1 MISRLLEQ
9 KLKVHLEDN
18 KALIILGPRQV
29 GKTTLVKS
37 ILSSLDIDTAYWN
50 GDEADIRANF
60 ENANSGKLK
69 GLIGN
74 SKLLVIDEAQRIQ
87 NIGLS
92 LKLIIDQIPNVK
104 VIATGSS
111 SFDLANKIN
120 EPLTGRKW
128 EFLMFPI
135 SYAEMVLHHGALEEK
150 RRLDLRLIYGYYP
163 DVVNQTSDPEKILKE
178 LASSYL
184 YKDILTW
191 ERIQKPEKLERLLQA
206 LALQLGNEVSYQE
219 LAQLT
224 GMDNQTVERY
234 ITLLEKSFIV
244 FRLPSLNRNM
254 RNELKKSRKIYF
266 WDNGLRNAV
275 INQFSPMSLRSDAG
289 ALWENFLM
297 VERYKHTE
305 YHSIHCNKYFWRT
318 HAQQEIDYIEERNG
332 LMQAYE
338 FKWNPK
344 SKQKISKVFS
354 EHYPNSM
361 QHIITPENFEE
372 FVGASSNQNID

>member
-1 MISRLLEQ
+1 
-9 KLKVHLEDN
+9 
-18 KALIILGPRQV
+18 
-29 GKTTLVKS
+29 
-37 ILSSLDIDTAYWN
+37 
-50 GDEADIRANF
+50 
-60 ENANSGKLK
+60 
-69 GLIGN
+69 
-74 SKLLVIDEAQRIQ
+74 
-87 NIGLS
+87 
-92 LKLIIDQIPNVK
+92 
-104 VIATGSS
+104 
-111 SFDLANKIN
+111 
-120 EPLTGRKW
+120 
-128 EFLMFPI
+128 MFPI

-234 ITLLEKSFIV
+234 ISLLEKSFIV

-354 EHYPNSM
+354 EHYPNSI
-361 QHIITPENFEE
+361 QHLITPENFEE

>member
-1 MISRLLEQ
+1 M
-9 KLKVHLEDN
+9 
-18 KALIILGPRQV
+18 IILGPRQV
-29 GKTTLVKS
+29 GKTTLVKN
-37 ILSSLDIDTAYWN
+37 ILSSLDIDAAYWN

-69 GLIGN
+69 GLIGI

-104 VIATGSS
+104 LIATGSS

-128 EFLMFPI
+128 ECLMFPI

-234 ITLLEKSFIV
+234 ISLLEKSFIV

-266 WDNGLRNAV
+266 
-275 INQFSPMSLRSDAG
+275 
-289 ALWENFLM
+289 
-297 VERYKHTE
+297 ERYKHTE

-354 EHYPNSM
+354 EHYPNSI
-361 QHIITPENFEE
+361 QHLITPENFEE